1 MTKYCRQEEGEG
13 CKRADNFACLY
24 STDQTSLAGMGVKA
38 IVCDVNQTLFSLDAF
53 CPKLKAAGLTQD
65 NALEV

>member
-1 MTKYCRQEEGEG
+1 
-13 CKRADNFACLY
+13 
-24 STDQTSLAGMGVKA
+24 MGVKA